1 MLLMNNNIKE
11 FERNEADMCIQQFL
25 LNNVLLLNYIQMK
38 PMQMISDNLAS

>member
-1 MLLMNNNIKE
+1 
-11 FERNEADMCIQQFL
+11 MCEMKLTCVYSSFL